1 MLVTTKIDMT
11 TQEHLSY
18 LKVKE
23 LVITDLKSE
32 AKNIVNQP
40 INNWVGDAYMTNV
53 QLKKTMQRRK
63 KLKKGYK
70 MLLEAFKLLKY

>member
-1 MLVTTKIDMT
+1 MT

-32 AKNIVNQP
+32 AKDIVNKP
-40 INNWVGDAYMTNV
+40 INNWYGDAYMTDI
-53 QLKKTMQRRK
+53 QLKKTIEHRK

-70 MLLEAFKLLKY
+70 MLLEAFKLLNY

>member
-1 MLVTTKIDMT
+1 MT

-32 AKNIVNQP
+32 AKNIVNQSV
-40 INNWVGDAYMTNV
+40 NNWAGDGYMTDI
-53 QLKKTMQRRK
+53 QLKKTIETGWK
-63 KLKKGYK
+63 I
-70 MLLEAFKLLKY
+70 

>member
-1 MLVTTKIDMT
+1 MT
-11 TQEHLSY
+11 TQEHSSY

-23 LVITDLKSE
+23 LVITDLKLE
-32 AKNIVNQP
+32 AKNTVNRP
-40 INNWVGDAYMTNV
+40 VNNWFGDAYKTDI
-53 QLKKTMQRRK
+53 QLKKTIEHRK

>member
-1 MLVTTKIDMT
+1 MT

-32 AKNIVNQP
+32 AKDIVNQS
-40 INNWVGDAYMTNV
+40 INNRAGDGYMTDI
-53 QLKKTMQRRK
+53 QLKKTIERRK

>member
-1 MLVTTKIDMT
+1 MT

-32 AKNIVNQP
+32 AKDIVNQS
-40 INNWVGDAYMTNV
+40 INNRAGDGYMTDI
-53 QLKKTMQRRK
+53 QLKKTIEHRK

-70 MLLEAFKLLKY
+70 MLLESFKLLNY

>member
-1 MLVTTKIDMT
+1 MT

-32 AKNIVNQP
+32 AKDIVNQS
-40 INNWVGDAYMTNV
+40 INNRAGDGYMTDI
-53 QLKKTMQRRK
+53 QLKKEIERRK